1 MDTKQ
6 SSARVTA
13 RLVER
18 ARAGDRE
25 AYDQLFARAADRV
38 LWFIRLRLGPRLR
51 ERLDSMDVLQESY
64 VEAHRAFDRFEYRD
78 DDSFFRWLCRLVE
91 NRIRGLAD
99 HFGAQRRSPGE
110 VVPVSRVLEKLR
122 ASGPGPATLTAQ
134 SEQRERL
141 ADALEHLETDER
153 EALLLHHF
161 QERSVQEI
169 ADLLGKSPSSVRR
182 LLGRATVRLGAR
194 IKEASRAG

>member
-1 MDTKQ
+1 MGTKQ

-18 ARAGDRE
+18 ARDGDRE

-64 VEAHRAFDRFEYRD
+64 VEAHRAFARFEYRD

-99 HFGAQRRSPGE
+99 HFGAQRRSPGK
-110 VVPVSRVLEKLR
+110 VVPVSRVLDKLR
-122 ASGPGPATLTAQ
+122 ASGPSPATLAAQ
-134 SEQRERL
+134 SEQRARL
-141 ADALEHLETDER
+141 ADALERLEAEER
-153 EALLLHHF
+153 EALLLRHF
-161 QERSVQEI
+161 QERTVEEI
-169 ADLLGKSPSSVRR
+169 GDLMGKSPSSVRR

-194 IKEASRAG
+194 IKEVSRAG

>member
-1 MDTKQ
+1 MGTKQ

-18 ARAGDRE
+18 ARDGDRE

-78 DDSFFRWLCRLVE
+78 DGSFFRWLCRLVE

-99 HFGAQRRSPGE
+99 HFGAQRRSPGK

-134 SEQRERL
+134 SERRERL
-141 ADALEHLETDER
+141 ADALEHLETEER

-169 ADLLGKSPSSVRR
+169 SDLLGKSPSSVRR

-194 IKEASRAG
+194 IKEASHAG